1 MLFDHL
7 KSLQGLTG
15 TEWIWKKFGA
25 VFSKILSIHSAR
37 KTLKCIHTNVFHCA
51 PVFLRVLCI
60 TSTHCYSCTKSQPTV
75 NFMCSLCQCLA
86 VSSFIILKKHPMK
99 IINK

>member
-1 MLFDHL
+1 MLFDQL

-25 VFSKILSIHSAR
+25 IFSTILSIHSAR

-51 PVFLRVLCI
+51 LVFQRFLCI
-60 TSTHCYSCTKSQPTV
+60 TSTHFQ
-75 NFMCSLCQCLA
+75 LEL
-86 VSSFIILKKHPMK
+86 H
-99 IINK
+99 